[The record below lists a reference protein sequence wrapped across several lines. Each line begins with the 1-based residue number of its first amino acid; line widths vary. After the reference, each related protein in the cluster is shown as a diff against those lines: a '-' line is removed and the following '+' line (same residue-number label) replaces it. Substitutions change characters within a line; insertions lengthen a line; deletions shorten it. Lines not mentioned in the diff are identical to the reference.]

1 MNHIYEQ
8 QRIDHPNVRAL
19 WGAFLDGAG
28 VFGADLPR
36 LTSRD
41 IPDDPR
47 AAVPAILAVIVVAAL
62 ARGVEKDEITPAGF
76 EMEITPCA
84 LWVRFGSGRSVIAI
98 CVGDSVGSYV
108 ITGLRSRDDEM
119 ADPDSARASAQERHA
134 AALASFTSVASAPCS
149 NPTEMRQ
156 PRIPTGSRCGA
167 CDDVFPV

>member
-8 QRIDHPNVRAL
+8 QRTDHPSVRAL

-28 VFGADLPR
+28 IFGADLPR

-47 AAVPAILAVIVVAAL
+47 AAVPVILAVIVVAAL

-98 CVGDSVGSYV
+98 CIGEASVGSYV
-108 ITGLRSRDDEM
+108 ITGLRSRDDEL
-119 ADPDSARASAQERHA
+119 ADPESARTSARQRHA
-134 AALASFTSVASAPCS
+134 ATLASLTSVASAPLL
-149 NPTEMRQ
+149 
-156 PRIPTGSRCGA
+156 G
-167 CDDVFPV
+167 DVLPL